1 MWDRSGSEGP
11 ARGGPGRPPRPAGG
25 RRRGW
30 RRSFEGRRTT
40 ANDRQQIAAWFAGRL
55 ATTTMEQ
62 SGVTVD
68 DDEILVMTDLGAVSL
83 PPDIDETQRATAER
97 ARIEGFREDSRA
109 QRIAI
114 AEEAQS
120 TFERRVSWGARCGG
134 AEATFTTVNAPVMT
148 RLRMADRQVLDTL
161 VDAGVARSRSDA
173 LAWCVRLVAQHEGVW
188 IADLRTAFEQVEHV
202 RAGGPEPGQPDRASA
217 E

>member
-1 MWDRSGSEGP
+1 
-11 ARGGPGRPPRPAGG
+11 
-25 RRRGW
+25 
-30 RRSFEGRRTT
+30 
-40 ANDRQQIAAWFAGRL
+40 
-55 ATTTMEQ
+55 MEQ